1 MAASPE
7 RRHRFLYLALFA
19 LVWTGLV
26 AVRLLD
32 LQIVR
37 YREMTQ
43 RAKRQRDRVVELAP
57 RRGNIYDR
65 NGHDLAMSIQVDS
78 IFASPSEIQN
88 LDNATAL
95 LAPVLKMDPAALRVK
110 LQTGKSFSWL
120 ARRVDAAA
128 AGQVR
133 QLNLR
138 GIYLQKEPQREYPNG
153 ELAAHVL
160 GFVTSDQDGV
170 AGLEWKYDK
179 VVKGKKG
186 KMLVQADA
194 HRRPFGRGEETAP
207 APGDNLVLTIDEKI
221 QFIAE
226 RELATA
232 MEQTKS
238 KAGTVLIM
246 NPNNGEILALANQPT
261 FDPNARQDVSPDVWL
276 NRAVNSIYEPGS
288 VMKIV
293 TISAA
298 LEENLTNPDEV
309 IDCQMGS
316 INVFGRIVH
325 DHKPFGR
332 LTTTEIMAKS
342 SDVGSIK
349 LGMRLGNERFYRYIR
364 AYGLG
369 ERTGVEL
376 PGEEPGIARPAERW
390 NKSSVGSISM
400 GQELGAT
407 PLQMTAAA
415 SVIAAGGVWHR
426 PHILRG
432 RSRPNGTPGL
442 NIGLNGGLNPE
453 LNLTPVVMA
462 AEPSQ
467 SDSRRVL
474 SPETAIKVR
483 LMLETVVTNG
493 TGTKAR
499 LNGYTS
505 AGKSGTAQKYDPNI
519 GTYSAKDYIAS
530 FIGFAPATQP
540 VVTIAVILDS
550 PVGGHHGGEIAAP
563 VFKRIA
569 EQVLPYLDAPHDLP
583 LADAKVEKARAEKI
597 DPEQLRESVDGD
609 VVEEASTPDTTV
621 EFDGTAVVDV
631 GGSLV
636 APDFSGKTV
645 RAVAEL
651 ASSRGLDVTLVG
663 SGVARQQIPA
673 PGGRLLP
680 GRRITVKFSR

>member
-1 MAASPE
+1 M
-7 RRHRFLYLALFA
+7 
-19 LVWTGLV
+19 
-26 AVRLLD
+26 
-32 LQIVR
+32 
-37 YREMTQ
+37 
-43 RAKRQRDRVVELAP
+43 
-57 RRGNIYDR
+57 
-65 NGHDLAMSIQVDS
+65 
-78 IFASPSEIQN
+78 
-88 LDNATAL
+88 
-95 LAPVLKMDPAALRVK
+95 
-110 LQTGKSFSWL
+110 
-120 ARRVDAAA
+120 
-128 AGQVR
+128 
-133 QLNLR
+133 
-138 GIYLQKEPQREYPNG
+138 
-153 ELAAHVL
+153 
-160 GFVTSDQDGV
+160 
-170 AGLEWKYDK
+170 
-179 VVKGKKG
+179 
-186 KMLVQADA
+186 
-194 HRRPFGRGEETAP
+194 P

-226 RELATA
+226 RELASA
-232 MEQTKS
+232 MAATHS
-238 KAGTVLIM
+238 KAGTVLVM

-261 FDPNARQDVSPDVWL
+261 FDPNARQDAVPEVWL

-298 LEENLTNPDEV
+298 IEENLTNPDEV

-325 DHKPFGR
+325 DHKPFGM

-349 LGMRLGNERFYRYIR
+349 LGMRLGNERFYRYIK

-369 ERTGVEL
+369 DRTGVEL

-415 SVIAAGGVWHR
+415 SVIAASGVWHK

-432 RSRPNGTPGL
+432 RSRPNGPS
-442 NIGLNGGLNPE
+442 E

-467 SDSRRVL
+467 SDTRRVV
-474 SPETAIKVR
+474 SPETASKVR
-483 LMLETVVTNG
+483 MMLEYVVTNG

-519 GTYSAKDYIAS
+519 GTYSPRDYIAS
-530 FIGFAPATQP
+530 FIGFAPAIQP

-550 PVGGHHGGEIAAP
+550 PVGGHHGGEVSAP

-583 LADAKVEKARAEKI
+583 LTDAKVDKARVAKI
-597 DPEQLRESVDGD
+597 DPEQLRDSVDGD
-609 VVEEASTPDTTV
+609 IIDDTPAPAVMSNMAV

-636 APDFSGKTV
+636 APDFTGKSA

-651 ASSRGLDVTLVG
+651 ASSRGLDVTLIG
-663 SGVARQQIPA
+663 SGVARQQNPA

-680 GRRITVKFSR
+680 GRRVTVKFSR

>member
-1 MAASPE
+1 MAANPE
-7 RRHRFLYLALFA
+7 RRHRILILALVG
-19 LVWTGLV
+19 LGWTGAV
-26 AVRLLD
+26 ALRLAD
-32 LQIVR
+32 FQILR

-43 RAKRQRDRVVELAP
+43 RAKNQRDRTIETTP

-78 IFASPSEIQN
+78 VFASPREIQN

-95 LAPVLKMDPAALRVK
+95 LSPVLKIDPATLRTR

-120 ARRVDAAA
+120 ARRIDASQAN
-128 AGQVR
+128 QVR
-133 QLNLR
+133 ALNLR
-138 GIYLQKEPQREYPNG
+138 GIYLQKEPQREYPQG
-153 ELAAHVL
+153 EMLAQVL

-170 AGLEWKYDK
+170 AGLESKFDK
-179 VVKGKKG
+179 IVKGKKG
-186 KMLVQADA
+186 KMLLQADA
-194 HRRPFGRGEETAP
+194 HGRPFVRGDATTA
-207 APGDNLVLTIDEKI
+207 APGDSLVLTIDEKI
-221 QFIAE
+221 QLTAE

-232 MEQTKS
+232 MADTHA
-238 KAGTVLIM
+238 KAGTVIVM
-246 NPNNGEILALANQPT
+246 DPNTGEILAMANQPT
-261 FDPNARQDVSPDVWL
+261 FNPNARQDASPDVWL
-276 NRAVNSIYEPGS
+276 NRAVNGIYEPGS

-298 LEENLTNPDEV
+298 LEERLTNPDEI

-325 DHKPFGR
+325 DHKPFGA
-332 LTTTEIMAKS
+332 LTTTQIMAKS

-349 LGMRLGNERFYRYIR
+349 LGMRLGNDRFYRYIK

-369 ERTGVEL
+369 DRTGIEL
-376 PGEEPGIARPAERW
+376 PAEEPGIARPAERW

-415 SVIAAGGVWHR
+415 SVIAANGVWHR

-432 RSRPNGTPGL
+432 RTRPSGPT
-442 NIGLNGGLNPE
+442 E
-453 LNLTPVVMA
+453 LNFTPVVMA
-462 AEPSQ
+462 AGAAPG
-467 SDSRRVL
+467 DSRVVI
-474 SPETAIKVR
+474 SPETALKVR
-483 LMLETVVTNG
+483 AMLEAVVAQGG

-519 GTYSAKDYIAS
+519 GHYSPTDYIAS

-540 VVTIAVILDS
+540 AVTIAVIIDS
-550 PVGGHHGGEIAAP
+550 PRNGHHGGEVSAP

-569 EQVLPYLDAPHDLP
+569 EQVLPYLDTPHDLP
-583 LADAKVEKARAEKI
+583 LTDPKVEKARIEKI
-597 DPEQLRESVDGD
+597 DPEQLRDSLDSDSDDSAANFEGM
-609 VVEEASTPDTTV
+609 
-621 EFDGTAVVDV
+621 AVVDV
-631 GGSLV
+631 GGSMV
-636 APDFSGKTV
+636 APDFTGKTA
-645 RAVAEL
+645 RAVAEM
-651 ASSRGLDVTLVG
+651 AASRGLDVNMVG
-663 SGVARQQIPA
+663 SGVARQQVPA
-673 PGGRLLP
+673 AGRPLPP